1 MTSVLW
7 MMGTLA
13 SFCLMAISV
22 RELSSEINTFQIL
35 FFRSAIG
42 LVIIS
47 VIILASQRRHLFKS
61 QRLKQHALRNIF
73 HFSGQYGWFLGLAL
87 LPLAQVFALEFTT
100 PLWTMLIAAWVLK
113 EKITRKKIMAI
124 LLGLTGVYI
133 IVAPGSEIFNAISFI
148 VLGAAICYAIAHIST
163 KSLSQ
168 SEHPLTIL
176 FYMCAIQLPIAGLL
190 TFNNWYLPNPI
201 QWAWLLLVGI
211 TALTAHYC
219 IAKAMHNSEV
229 STVVTLDFLRLP
241 LIAAVGVMLYSES
254 FNISIIVGAALMLL
268 GNLINTYQIKYKI
281 KSPLGT

>member
-22 RELSSEINTFQIL
+22 RELSLEINTFQIL

-42 LVIIS
+42 LIIIS
-47 VIILASQRRHLFKS
+47 AIILTTQQRNLFKS
-61 QRLKQHALRNIF
+61 QRFNQHILRNTF
-73 HFSGQYGWFLGLAL
+73 HFAGQYGWFLGLAL

-113 EKITRKKIMAI
+113 EKITRKKIIATI
-124 LLGLTGVYI
+124 LGLTGVYI
-133 IVAPGSEIFNAISFI
+133 IVAPGSEIFNAVSFI
-148 VLGAAICYAIAHIST
+148 VLGAAICYAISHIST
-163 KSLSQ
+163 KSLSK

-201 QWAWLLLVGI
+201 QWAWLSLVGI
-211 TALTAHYC
+211 TALSAHYC
-219 IAKAMHNSEV
+219 IARAMHYSEV
-229 STVVTLDFLRLP
+229 GVVVTLDFLRLP
-241 LIAAVGVMLYSES
+241 LIAGLGVFLYSES
-254 FNISIIVGAALMLL
+254 FNISIITGAALMLL
-268 GNLINTYQIKYKI
+268 GNLINTYQIKLK
-281 KSPLGT
+281 LN

>member
-13 SFCLMAISV
+13 SFCLMAVSV
-22 RELSSEINTFQIL
+22 RELSLEINTFQIL
-35 FFRSAIG
+35 FFRSVIG

-47 VIILASQRRHLFKS
+47 AVILASRQHNLFITQRFN
-61 QRLKQHALRNIF
+61 QHVLRNAF
-73 HFSGQYGWFLGLAL
+73 HFAGQYGWFLGLAL

-113 EKITRKKIMAI
+113 EKITRKKIIAI
-124 LLGLTGVYI
+124 TLGLIGVYI
-133 IVAPGSEIFNAISFI
+133 IVAPGSEIFNVVSFI
-148 VLGAAICYAIAHIST
+148 VLGAAMCYATSHIST

-201 QWAWLLLVGI
+201 QWAWLLLVGM
-211 TALTAHYC
+211 TALSAHYC
-219 IAKAMHNSEV
+219 ITKAMHYSEV

-241 LIAAVGVMLYSES
+241 LIAVVGVILYSES
-254 FNISIIVGAALMLL
+254 FNISIITGAALMLL
-268 GNLINTYQIKYKI
+268 GNLINTHQIKFKQ
-281 KSPLGT
+281 K

>member
-47 VIILASQRRHLFKS
+47 VIILVSQRRHLFKS
-61 QRLKQHALRNIF
+61 QRIKQHALRNIF

-168 SEHPLTIL
+168 SDHPLTIL

-190 TFNNWYLPNPI
+190 TFNNWYLPNPT
-201 QWAWLLLVGI
+201 QWTWLLLVGI

-254 FNISIIVGAALMLL
+254 FNISIIIGAALMLL